1 MLGPKGDG
9 NNLGGRVWGTAVIDL
24 ESGHV
29 ILAEATIDVGMDVKF
44 EGRTSKISG
53 TLAVRFERKE
63 AWKGN

>member
-1 MLGPKGDG
+1 
-9 NNLGGRVWGTAVIDL
+9 VIDL

-29 ILAEATIDVGMDVKF
+29 TLAEATIDVDMDVNF
-44 EGRTSKISG
+44 EERTSKING